1 VTDNLSAFR
10 RIKIDL
16 SKMNDDNQSLMRDLA
31 VIGPPTMIFFGTD
44 NAEIDGTRLVGEI
57 DVKSLVASAAR
68 SGEQGPTQ

>member
-1 VTDNLSAFR
+1 
-10 RIKIDL
+10 
-16 SKMNDDNQSLMRDLA
+16 
-31 VIGPPTMIFFGTD
+31 MIFFGTD